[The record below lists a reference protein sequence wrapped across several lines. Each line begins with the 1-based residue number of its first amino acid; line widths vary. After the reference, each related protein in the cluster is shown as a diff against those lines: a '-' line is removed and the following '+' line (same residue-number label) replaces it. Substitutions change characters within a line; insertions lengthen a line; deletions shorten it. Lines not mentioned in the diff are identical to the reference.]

1 MNDNKKAL
9 TLALA
14 ALVALALA
22 MVAYYYVEA
31 RRPTAVLDSNA
42 IANGEAESIAGSGED
57 LSRFAG
63 LYSPQDGA
71 LEADGKR
78 LAFLSLSAEEGGG
91 LTGFFKLDS
100 IGAPEEFQ
108 VECSD
113 VRFEAQEIFVKCG
126 HVRLGNVSFNGTWAK
141 ADGIQLDGKVLW
153 TRDDAVVLDQ
163 RRKFVR
169 QPTN

>member
-1 MNDNKKAL
+1 MNDNKRAL

-14 ALVALALA
+14 ALAVLALA

-31 RRPTAVLDSNA
+31 RRPTAALDANA
-42 IANGEAESIAGSGED
+42 IANGEGEAAAEPEEN

-91 LTGFFKLDS
+91 LAGFFKLDS
-100 IGAPEEFQ
+100 IGAQEEFQ

-113 VRFEAQEIFVKCG
+113 VRFDAHEVFVKCS
-126 HVRLGNVSFNGTWAK
+126 HVALGNISLNGTWAK
-141 ADGIQLDGKVLW
+141 ADGIYIDGKVLW
-153 TRDDAVVLDQ
+153 TRDEAVVLDQ
-163 RRKFVR
+163 RRKFLR